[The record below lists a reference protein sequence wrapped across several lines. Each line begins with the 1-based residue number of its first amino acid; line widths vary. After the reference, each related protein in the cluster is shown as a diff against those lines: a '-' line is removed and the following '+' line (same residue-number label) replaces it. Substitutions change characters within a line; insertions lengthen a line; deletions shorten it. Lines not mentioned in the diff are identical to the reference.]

1 MQEFA
6 RQTGFK
12 LLTSTPYYAQANGQV
27 EAANKIIIGLIRKH
41 IAQKL
46 RNWNKTLNQ
55 VLWACRNSPKESTNS
70 TPFRLTYGH
79 DAVLPVEIYLQS
91 IRIQRQMEI
100 PTDHYWSMMFDELVD
115 LDEER
120 LRALDTLS
128 RQKERV
134 AKAYNKKVKS
144 KTFEVGNLVW
154 KVILPMDKKDRVL
167 GKWSPNWEGP
177 FKIIQV
183 FSNGAYEIEELTSEK
198 RTLNINGKYLKKY
211 KPTLL
216 EVNISTE

>member
-41 IAQKL
+41 IAQKP
-46 RNWNKTLNQ
+46 RNWNKTLNR

-144 KTFEVGNLVW
+144 KTFDVGNLVW